1 MTVLSLLLAVVVIAV
16 LAVALIEV
24 RTRLRNISTGL
35 ATLADALET
44 VENEHLQAARAG
56 REGHQRAVRRDPVRA
71 ARHRRQ
77 GRDRGREEAVMT
89 LAVGLILLVV
99 VFPVVVI
106 LLHRVLA
113 EANAIVP
120 SVERIRDAA
129 RAGSK
134 DLDAV
139 PLLLTT
145 QRQVKETV
153 ENVAAY
159 GGSLDVILDDAR

>member
-1 MTVLSLLLAVVVIAV
+1 
-16 LAVALIEV
+16 
-24 RTRLRNISTGL
+24 
-35 ATLADALET
+35 
-44 VENEHLQAARAG
+44 
-56 REGHQRAVRRDPVRA
+56 
-71 ARHRRQ
+71 
-77 GRDRGREEAVMT
+77 MT

-99 VFPVVVI
+99 VFPIVVL
-106 LLHRVLA
+106 LLHGVLT

-120 SVERIRDAA
+120 SVAKIRDAA

-153 ENVAAY
+153 ENVAA
-159 GGSLDVILDDAR
+159 LRWLARRDPG

>member
-1 MTVLSLLLAVVVIAV
+1 MMWV
-16 LAVALIEV
+16 LALVV
-24 RTRLRNISTGL
+24 
-35 ATLADALET
+35 
-44 VENEHLQAARAG
+44 
-56 REGHQRAVRRDPVRA
+56 
-71 ARHRRQ
+71 
-77 GRDRGREEAVMT
+77 
-89 LAVGLILLVV
+89 LLV

-106 LLHRVLA
+106 LLNGVLA

-120 SVERIRDAA
+120 SIAKIRDAA
-129 RAGSK
+129 QAGSK

-145 QRQVKETV
+145 QLQVRETV